1 MPPEQLL
8 SSAPE
13 TLDMRCPSCNASYGD
28 SDCCSECGAVA
39 QSTAKVG
46 EEQGEFVEFSE
57 PKEPSPNQTS
67 KKSTLIEFPGVVRS
81 TVPEWRRELSERVR
95 EVQERRAREA
105 AAEAAAAERLRLEQA
120 AAAPP
125 PQLELLPQATTPT
138 MNPLVA
144 AALRRIERAN
154 QRIAQT
160 SSVSHAPLRAT
171 AAAIAYA
178 PEDELESTP
187 DKPTTTPASAPELEP
202 ANVLT
207 KPSAEKTHNLVVV
220 PPLET
225 TVSAKTESPTVTRR
239 LISDNDPALNYLDS
253 VPTSLRFDEPDTRR
267 AGVMGRLTA
276 AVIDLLL
283 CGLLFS
289 PFIAL
294 VQLTNGDWQ
303 RLRTIVLATAIS
315 SAIVFLYM
323 TFTTALTGHTLGMRL
338 LSLRTIDKRTGLIPT
353 GGQSV
358 GRAFIYTATL
368 AAAGLPILYVLFSRE
383 GYTLHDR
390 LTGTV
395 VVRA

>member
-1 MPPEQLL
+1 MLRE
-8 SSAPE
+8 PE
-13 TLDMRCPSCNASYGD
+13 T
-28 SDCCSECGAVA
+28 
-39 QSTAKVG
+39 
-46 EEQGEFVEFSE
+46 
-57 PKEPSPNQTS
+57 SPDQTS

-105 AAEAAAAERLRLEQA
+105 AAEAAAAETLRLAEA
-120 AAAPP
+120 AATPP
-125 PQLELLPQATTPT
+125 PQLELLPQATAPA
-138 MNPLVA
+138 MNPLVV

-154 QRIAQT
+154 QRITQA
-160 SSVSHAPLRAT
+160 SSVSHSPLRAT

-187 DKPTTTPASAPELEP
+187 DKPTTTPVSAPDLEP
-202 ANVLT
+202 ASVLP
-207 KPSAEKTHNLVVV
+207 KPNAEKTRNLVVV

-225 TVSAKTESPTVTRR
+225 AISKKPESRTAARR

-253 VPTSLRFDEPDTRR
+253 IPTTLLFDELDTQR
-267 AGVMGRLTA
+267 AGVVGRLTA
-276 AVIDLLL
+276 AVVDLLV
-283 CGLLFS
+283 CALLFS
-289 PFIAL
+289 PFVAV
-294 VQLTNGDWQ
+294 VQLTNGDWL
-303 RLRTIVLATAIS
+303 RVRTIVLATAVS
-315 SAIVFLYM
+315 SAIVFLYV
-323 TFTTALTGHTLGMRL
+323 TFTTALTGRTLGMRL

-353 GGQSV
+353 GSQSV

-368 AAAGLPILYVLFSRE
+368 AAAGLPIIYAVFSRE